1 MSKKYIDIMDTTFRD
16 GFQSVFGGRVLMN
29 DFFPA
34 VEAAKEAGITHFE
47 FGGGA
52 RFQSLFFYLQ
62 ENAFE
67 MMDKFRE
74 IVGPDANLQTLAR
87 GINTVMLDTGSRELI
102 DLHAKMFAKHGTTTI
117 RNFDALN
124 DVQNL
129 EYSAECIKKYGL
141 NHEVVVTLMDLPP
154 GCFGAHDVPF
164 YEKTLRQIL
173 DSGLPFDSICFKDA
187 SGTSSPQKIY
197 ETIQMARN
205 LVGYDT
211 HIRLHTHETAGV
223 SVACYLAAL
232 DAGADGID
240 LAASPVSGGTS
251 QPDILTMLHAVKGK
265 NYDLGGLEIE
275 KVLKYQETLKHCLKD
290 YFIPPEA
297 TQVSPLIPFSPM
309 PGGALTANTQMMR
322 DNGTLDKFPEVIK
335 AMREVVERG
344 GYGTSVTPVSQ
355 FYWQQAYANVMFGPW
370 KQIAPGYGKMV
381 LGYFGKTPVPA
392 DPEIIALAA
401 EKLKLDPT
409 SENPLDI
416 ADRDEKKKISVWK
429 QRLEMEGIEAS
440 EENIFIA
447 AACDEKGIAFLKGE
461 SPLNVRKNDNVC
473 DNDKDC
479 TLGEK
484 DMANASGNY
493 TVIVDGQKFN
503 VTIAEG
509 NDANIQVTPV
519 SNTTVAPVAAA
530 PVAASAAPVS
540 SNGNGTEV
548 PAAVNGAVW
557 KILVKEGDMV
567 EADQQIMILEAMKME
582 IDINAP
588 VAGKITKILVN
599 NTQSVEE
606 GQTLAIIG

>member
-1 MSKKYIDIMDTTFRD
+1 MSKKYIDVMDTTFRD
-16 GFQSVFGGRVLMN
+16 GFQSVFGGRVLME

-34 VEAAKEAGITHFE
+34 VEAAKEAGINHFE

-62 ENAFE
+62 ENAFD

-74 IVGPDANLQTLAR
+74 IVGPEANLQTLAR
-87 GINTVMLDTGSRELI
+87 GINTVMLDTGSRELVEM
-102 DLHAKMFAKHGTTTI
+102 HAKMFAKHGVTTI

-154 GCFGAHDVPF
+154 GCEGAHDVPF
-164 YEKTLRQIL
+164 YEKTLRNIL
-173 DSGLPFDSICFKDA
+173 DAGVPFDSICFKDA
-187 SGTSSPQKIY
+187 SGTSSPQKVFD
-197 ETIQMARN
+197 TIKMARN
-205 LVGYDT
+205 LVGEDT

-251 QPDILTMLHAVKGK
+251 QPDILTMMHAVKGM
-265 NYDLGGLEIE
+265 NYDLGGLEIS
-275 KVLKYQETLKHCLKD
+275 KVLKYQETLQSCLKD
-290 YFIPPEA
+290 YFMPPEA

-335 AMREVVERG
+335 AMQEVVEKG

-381 LGYFGKTPVPA
+381 LGYFGKTPAEPDA
-392 DPEIIALAA
+392 EIVKLAS
-401 EKLKLDPT
+401 EKLKLEPT

-416 ADRDEKKKISVWK
+416 ADRDEKKTMAYWEG
-429 QRLEMEGIEAS
+429 RLKEENIETS
-440 EENIFIA
+440 DENIFIA

-461 SPLNVRKNDNVC
+461 SPLNVRKVEDSTC
-473 DNDKDC
+473 ENDKEC
-479 TLGEK
+479 TLGEGNS
-484 DMANASGNY
+484 MSNATGNY
-493 TVIVDGQKFN
+493 TVVVDGQKFN
-503 VTIAEG
+503 VSIAEG
-509 NDANIQVTPV
+509 NADIQVTPAAQ
-519 SNTTVAPVAAA
+519 SEAPAAA
-530 PVAASAAPVS
+530 PTNGGGADVEATVA
-540 SNGNGTEV
+540 GN
-548 PAAVNGAVW
+548 VW
-557 KILVKEGDMV
+557 KMNIKVGDTVKQGDIV
-567 EADQQIMILEAMKME
+567 AILEAMKME
-582 IDINAP
+582 IDVEAP
-588 VAGKITKILVN
+588 CDGTVSAILAN
-599 NTQSVEE
+599 PGDAVEE
-606 GQTLAIIG
+606 GQAIATIS

>member
-154 GCFGAHDVPF
+154 GCTGAHDVAF

-173 DSGLPFDSICFKDA
+173 NSSLPFDSLCFKDA

-197 ETIQMARN
+197 ETIQMARR
-205 LVGYDT
+205 LVGNDT

-232 DAGADGID
+232 EAGADGID

-265 NYDLGGLEIE
+265 NYDLGGLEID
-275 KVLKYQETLKHCLKD
+275 KILKYQDVLANCLKD

-322 DNGTLDKFPEVIK
+322 DNGTLDKFSEVIK
-335 AMREVVERG
+335 AMREVVEKG

-381 LGYFGKTPVPA
+381 LGYFGKTPVEPDA
-392 DPEIIALAA
+392 EVVKLAA
-401 EKLKLDPT
+401 EKLKLEPT
-409 SENPLDI
+409 KENPLDI

-429 QRLEMEGIEAS
+429 QRLEIEGIEAT

-461 SPLNVRKNDNVC
+461 SPLNVRKIDSVCEDN
-473 DNDKDC
+473 KDC
-479 TLGEK
+479 KLGENK
-484 DMANASGNY
+484 MANANGNY
-493 TVIVDGQKFN
+493 TVVVDGQKFN

-509 NDANIQVTPV
+509 NADIQVTPV
-519 SNTTVAPVAAA
+519 SNTVSSAP
-530 PVAASAAPVS
+530 APVS
-540 SNGNGTEV
+540 SNGGTEV

-557 KILVKEGDMV
+557 KILVKEGDRV
-567 EADQQIMILEAMKME
+567 EKDQQIMILEAMKME
-582 IDINAP
+582 IDITAP
-588 VAGKITKILVN
+588 VSGVITKILVE
-599 NTQSVEE
+599 NTQAVDE